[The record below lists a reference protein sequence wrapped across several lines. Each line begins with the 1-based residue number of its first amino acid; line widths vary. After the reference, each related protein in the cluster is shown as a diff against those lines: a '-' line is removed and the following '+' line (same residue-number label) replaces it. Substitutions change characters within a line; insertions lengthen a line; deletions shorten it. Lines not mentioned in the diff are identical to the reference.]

1 MANDAKVC
9 EFCHAGAVASFHH
22 LIPRTLHSNR
32 WFKQR
37 YTREQMSEGLN
48 VCRQCHKM
56 IHETIPEKL
65 LGRSFNTREKLLSH
79 TDLAKFV
86 AWKQRRIN
94 S

>member
-1 MANDAKVC
+1 MCCDPTIC
-9 EFCHAGAVASFHH
+9 EFCESDDVASFHH

-65 LGRSFNTREKLLSH
+65 LGRSFNTRERLLSH
-79 TDLAKFV
+79 SELAKFV
-86 AWKQRRIN
+86 EWKRRRVN
-94 S
+94 P